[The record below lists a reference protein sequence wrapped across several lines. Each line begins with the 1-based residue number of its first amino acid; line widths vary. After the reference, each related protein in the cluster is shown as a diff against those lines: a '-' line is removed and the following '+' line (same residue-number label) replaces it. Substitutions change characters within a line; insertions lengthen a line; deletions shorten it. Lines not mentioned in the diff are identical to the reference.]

1 MTRYLLLTLITVAHC
16 VAASPQLYTGIVRR
30 EGSGTPVAGVTVTAH
45 VDPSWFD
52 NLRGPATE
60 VTVASTVTRPDG
72 RFELMLAAPRKRLW
86 FQVLG
91 MPKMVPEIGRSTRI
105 LLQNAVLRQPRPNT
119 VNVIEVPA
127 TFRPRPKSFNF
138 RDWMHKT

>member
-1 MTRYLLLTLITVAHC
+1 MPRYLFLTLITAAQC
-16 VAASPQLYTGIVRR
+16 AAASPQLYTGIVRR
-30 EGSGTPVAGVTVTAH
+30 ENTGVPVAGVTVTAH

-60 VTVASTVTRPDG
+60 VTVASTVTRADG
-72 RFELMLAAPRKRLW
+72 RFELTLAAPRKRLW
-86 FQVLG
+86 LQVLG
-91 MPKMVPEIGRSTRI
+91 MPKMVPDIGRSTRI
-105 LLQNAVLRQPRPNT
+105 LLQDRVLRQPRPDT
-119 VNVIEVPA
+119 LNVIEVPT